1 MHSKRY
7 YTCVTMYILICTEAE
22 PTSAASDTTG
32 IIAGVVAVLILIIS
46 GIVIAVVVAVVIM

>member
-22 PTSAASDTTG
+22 PTSASDTTG
-32 IIAGVVAVLILIIS
+32 IIAGVVAVLILIIG